1 MGSKLRDL
9 LMQYLSGKANDRW
22 SLRAARE
29 LNKVSS
35 PKAERLSWL
44 RTRTDRPAGSLAR
57 TPTKRESRRAARKK
71 KVQLLCKAYGQR

>member
-44 RTRTDRPAGSLAR
+44 RTRTEVAGSSAR
-57 TPTKRESRRAARKK
+57 TPAKRESRRAARKK
-71 KVQLLCKAYGQR
+71 KVQLLCEAYGQR